1 MKKIIILML
10 LFSPYQW
17 ILACPLCE
25 QSQPRIFRG
34 ITHGTGP
41 QSNWDFVIIAAAI
54 VVVVFC
60 LYFTI
65 RYLYKPGETNNNH
78 IKKSIFNSAAYGR

>member
-10 LFSPYQW
+10 LCSSYQS

-25 QSQPRIFRG
+25 KSQPRIFRG
-34 ITHGTGP
+34 ITHGTSP
-41 QSNWDFVIIAAAI
+41 QSNWDFVIIAAAM
-54 VVVVFC
+54 VVVLFC
-60 LYFTI
+60 LYFSV

-78 IKKSIFNSAAYGR
+78 IKKSIFNTAEYGS